1 MSDTPYLYPFDPTGT
16 KADNRIEGEQQVL
29 SPPAWRDYHFFIPK
43 LAPFF
48 REGFTL
54 YHPASNRFLVEGVD
68 YLLTHRFYQAS
79 KAIMKPIY
87 GSVLFFDKSLAG
99 AVTLTYQTLG
109 GNWTIDGVKIN
120 QILSQKQ
127 ANPRI
132 TTWEQVAEV
141 PEQFPVIDHEWDI
154 QDMVGMSH
162 VRDALEGLATTLEE
176 SGVSNSTLIAHIN
189 NTNNPHG
196 TTKHHVDLGNVEN
209 YPPANRSQATGGTYD
224 YAYMTPRR
232 TRQAFEHFITDL
244 LQEFET
250 LETALWNRMRSLED
264 ELDALRGNTY
274 TKAEIDDMFAALTGP
289 SEALDNHLNATNPHE
304 TNSSHLGVEDLADTT
319 LMTVVEASQAAS
331 DRLSNSH

>member
-29 SPPAWRDYHFFIPK
+29 SPPAWRDYHFIIPK

-54 YHPASNRFLVEGVD
+54 YHPASNRVLVEGVD

-162 VRDALEGLATTLEE
+162 VRDALEDIAETLEDR
-176 SGVSNSTLIAHIN
+176 GVDNSTLVSHIN

-209 YPPANRSQATGGTYD
+209 YPVASANQATGGTFD

-232 TRQAFEHFITDL
+232 TRQAFEYFIVNFI
-244 LQEFET
+244 QEFET
-250 LETALWNRMRSLED
+250 LETALWNRIHTLEN
-264 ELDALRGNTY
+264 EISTLRDTTY
-274 TKAEIDDMFAALTGP
+274 TKAEIDAMFASLADLSGTFSRHLTN
-289 SEALDNHLNATNPHE
+289 DNPHE
-304 TNSSHLGVEDLADTT
+304 TDASHLQVGGLVDTT
-319 LMTVVEASQAAS
+319 LLTVSQAS
-331 DRLSNSH
+331 DIATSHLSDLN